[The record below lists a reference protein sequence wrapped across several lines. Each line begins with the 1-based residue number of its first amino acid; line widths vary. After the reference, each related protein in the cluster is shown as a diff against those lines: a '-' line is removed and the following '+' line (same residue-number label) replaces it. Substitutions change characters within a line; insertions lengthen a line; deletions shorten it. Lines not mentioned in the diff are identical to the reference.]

1 MLSRDPFSIEIV
13 KNAFDS
19 IANEMFW
26 LTIRTSKSPI
36 FYETFDFSTA
46 ITNSEGDTV
55 AISIGLPLWIGVM
68 KFIAKNMVLESQKEG
83 TELEPGD
90 IIVCN
95 DPYLTGTHLNDIGMA
110 MPIFQNDKIVAIATA
125 KGHVNDV
132 GGMNPG
138 SWGPEAREILQEGL
152 CIPPVKYY
160 AKGKRNRDVIRI
172 ILSNSRIP
180 DYLYGDLE
188 ALAAS
193 LRLGSRRINDLVEKY
208 GLDTFRGAI
217 DSILEGGARRA
228 RARLSELPKGEFY
241 AEDYLDW
248 HPETNEPVK
257 ISAKIEITNENFIV
271 DFTGAP
277 AAFPVS
283 LNTTYP
289 ATLAAVAVVYMA
301 ITDPH
306 TPFNQGLL
314 EPLKI
319 IVPENTIFN
328 AKRPYPVSVYWETMT
343 YAADLLWKALS
354 PHIPDKL
361 SAGHFLSVCAEI
373 IAGIDPRTS
382 EYVVLVEPNP
392 GGWGGAADKD
402 GESCLV
408 SFADGET
415 FANPVEVLETRYPV
429 VVEKCR
435 LNIEDGTGHG
445 KFRGGFGMIKDYRIL
460 SQTASFTT
468 AVNRSVIPPWGVMGG
483 KDGTVNYMVVIRDGK
498 ELKRV
503 SRITNFE
510 LRKGDILSIRSGGGG
525 GWGRPEERDPELVK
539 KDVLNKYITVEEAKE
554 IYGVALTEN
563 LK

>member
-1 MLSRDPFSIEIV
+1 MSRDPFSIEIV

-208 GLDTFRGAI
+208 GLDTFHGAI

-415 FANPVEVLETRYPV
+415 FANPVEVLEIRYPV

>member
-1 MLSRDPFSIEIV
+1 MSRDPFSIEIV

-208 GLDTFRGAI
+208 GLDTFHGAI